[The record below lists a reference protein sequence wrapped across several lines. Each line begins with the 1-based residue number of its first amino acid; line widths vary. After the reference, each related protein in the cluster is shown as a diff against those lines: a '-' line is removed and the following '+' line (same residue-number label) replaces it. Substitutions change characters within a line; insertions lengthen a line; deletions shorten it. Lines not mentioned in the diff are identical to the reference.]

1 MMQKSCKFV
10 KIDFIQFIDFNDFM
24 VLLILPLIIG
34 RLILQLTARRNAK
47 YHIVDGTI
55 K

>member
-24 VLLILPLIIG
+24 VLILPLIID